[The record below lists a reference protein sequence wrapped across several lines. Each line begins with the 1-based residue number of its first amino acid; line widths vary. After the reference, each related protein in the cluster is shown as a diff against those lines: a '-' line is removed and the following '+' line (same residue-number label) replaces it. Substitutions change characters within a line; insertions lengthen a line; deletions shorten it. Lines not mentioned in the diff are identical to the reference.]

1 MLSDLETSRSSSV
14 AGDHTAGGTR
24 TSRTLRTQ
32 AAKSPRKRSSSATDS
47 FFYVAMRVSLPRA
60 RIRRYAPA
68 VKFG

>member
-1 MLSDLETSRSSSV
+1 MLSDLKTSRSSAV
-14 AGDHTAGGTR
+14 AGGQTAGGTR

-32 AAKSPRKRSSSATDS
+32 AAKSQGKRSRSATDS

-60 RIRRYAPA
+60 RVRRFAPA